1 MNTNKA
7 HTVEALSIA
16 ISKYNLLDLVDIAL
30 LATHLYNEGFRKVPE
45 GKWERYGYKWK
56 CSVCGS
62 KVNLDGTPLDNNLY
76 YCSNCGAKM
85 TQEN

>member
-1 MNTNKA
+1 MTNRTYNPCDECHYSYSRTGEESSTCKIC
-7 HTVEALSIA
+7 ELMYFKDLSP
-16 ISKYNLLDLVDIAL
+16 KQ
-30 LATHLYNEGFRKVPE
+30 
-45 GKWERYGYKWK
+45 GKWEKYGYKWK